1 MKLLVLT
8 QYFPP
13 EIGAAPTRLQNIV
26 RELVRAGNGVEVVTG
41 LPNYPL
47 GRFFDG
53 YEKTLYRK
61 EVKDGVTI
69 HRIWML
75 PALGGGLRRILNYL
89 TFAAFS
95 FWGLL
100 RSRKPDFLFVESPPL
115 ILAVPGVLFSWIWSV
130 PFILNIAD
138 LWPDAAIDMGFMKKD
153 GLLAKLT
160 YALERWS
167 YRHASY
173 VNAVTEGIRQSLL
186 ETKRVPPGKV
196 LFLPNGVDT
205 ALFQTRGVDAG
216 LKERLGLQGKRII
229 LWAGTLGGAHGLE
242 HVLDAADLLRSH
254 PDIHFLFVGDGT
266 VKPSLEEQSL
276 RLLLTNVTF
285 HPPVPFEQ
293 VPNFF
298 SIAQAGLASLLPLPV
313 HEGARPSKVFPVFAS
328 GKPLIFVGRGE
339 AAQLVRD
346 AKAGIVVPPGD
357 PEALA
362 SAVVGLF
369 TDPGLLEE
377 LGGNGRSYV
386 EKHFQWS
393 QLIAAWLERLH
404 RGPSNQEAHRSVS

>member
-1 MKLLVLT
+1 MKLLLLT

-26 RELVRAGNGVEVVTG
+26 RELVRAGYQVEVVTG

-61 EVKDGVTI
+61 EMKDGVTI
-69 HRIWML
+69 HRLWMF
-75 PALGGGLRRILNYL
+75 PSLGGGPRRILNYL
-89 TFAAFS
+89 TFAAVS
-95 FWGLL
+95 VWGLL

-115 ILAVPGVLFSWIWSV
+115 ILAAPGVLFSWIWRV
-130 PFILNIAD
+130 PLILNIAD
-138 LWPDAAIDMGFMKKD
+138 LWPDAAVDMGFMKKD
-153 GLLAKLT
+153 SFLAKLT

-173 VNAVTEGIRQSLL
+173 VNAVTEGIQRSLL
-186 ETKRVPPGKV
+186 GVKMVPPSKV

-205 ALFQTRGVDAG
+205 TLFQSRRTDAE
-216 LKERLGLQGKRII
+216 LKDRLGLGGKRII

-242 HVLDAADLLRSH
+242 HVLDAADRLRDH

-266 VKPSLEEQSL
+266 MKQALREQCL
-276 RLLLTNVTF
+276 RLHLTNVTF

-293 VPNFF
+293 MPNFF
-298 SIAQAGLASLLPLPV
+298 SIAQAGLASLIPLPV

-328 GKPLIFVGRGE
+328 GKPLIFVGQGE

-346 AKAGIVVPPGD
+346 ANAGIVVPPGNPD
-357 PEALA
+357 ALA
-362 SAVVGLF
+362 SAVL
-369 TDPGLLEE
+369 DLLANASLLEE
-377 LGGNGRSYV
+377 LGSNGRTFV

-393 QLIAAWLERLH
+393 RLIANWLNRLQQTN
-404 RGPSNQEAHRSVS
+404 SDSETYRSVS

>member
-1 MKLLVLT
+1 MRLLLLT

-26 RELVRAGNGVEVVTG
+26 RELVRVGNEVEVVTG

-89 TFAAFS
+89 SFAVFS

-115 ILAVPGVLFSWIWSV
+115 ILAVPGILFSWIWSV

-138 LWPDAAIDMGFMKKD
+138 LWPDAAVDMGFMKKD

-167 YRHASY
+167 YRQASY

-186 ETKRVPPGKV
+186 ETKRVPPSKV

-205 ALFQTRGVDAG
+205 ALFQTRGVDAK

-242 HVLDAADLLRSH
+242 HVLDAAHLLRSH

-266 VKPSLEEQSL
+266 VKPSLEEQSI

-362 SAVVGLF
+362 SAVLSLF

-377 LGGNGRSYV
+377 LGGNGRTYV

-393 QLIAAWLERLH
+393 QLIATWLERLH
-404 RGPSNQEAHRSVS
+404 RGHSSPEAHHSVL

>member
-1 MKLLVLT
+1 MRLLLLT

-26 RELVRAGNGVEVVTG
+26 RELVRVGNEVEVVTG

-89 TFAAFS
+89 SFAVFS

-115 ILAVPGVLFSWIWSV
+115 ILAVPGILFSWIWSV

-138 LWPDAAIDMGFMKKD
+138 LWPDAAVDMGFMKKD

-167 YRHASY
+167 YRQASY

-186 ETKRVPPGKV
+186 ET
-196 LFLPNGVDT
+196 
-205 ALFQTRGVDAG
+205 
-216 LKERLGLQGKRII
+216 
-229 LWAGTLGGAHGLE
+229 
-242 HVLDAADLLRSH
+242 
-254 PDIHFLFVGDGT
+254 
-266 VKPSLEEQSL
+266 
-276 RLLLTNVTF
+276 
-285 HPPVPFEQ
+285 
-293 VPNFF
+293 
-298 SIAQAGLASLLPLPV
+298 
-313 HEGARPSKVFPVFAS
+313 
-328 GKPLIFVGRGE
+328 
-339 AAQLVRD
+339 
-346 AKAGIVVPPGD
+346 
-357 PEALA
+357 
-362 SAVVGLF
+362 
-369 TDPGLLEE
+369 
-377 LGGNGRSYV
+377 
-386 EKHFQWS
+386 
-393 QLIAAWLERLH
+393 
-404 RGPSNQEAHRSVS
+404 

>member
-1 MKLLVLT
+1 MKLLLLT

-26 RELVRAGNGVEVVTG
+26 RELVRVGNEVEVVTG

-69 HRIWML
+69 HRIWMF
-75 PALGGGLRRILNYL
+75 PALGGGPRRILNYV
-89 TFAAFS
+89 TFAVFS
-95 FWGLL
+95 VWGLF

-115 ILAVPGVLFSWIWSV
+115 ILAVPGILFSWIWGV
-130 PFILNIAD
+130 PSILNIAD
-138 LWPDAAIDMGFMKKD
+138 LWPDAAVDMGFMKKD
-153 GLLAKLT
+153 GFFAKLT

-167 YRHASY
+167 YRRASY
-173 VNAVTEGIRQSLL
+173 LNAVTDGIRQTLL
-186 ETKRVPPGKV
+186 ETKRVPRCKV
-196 LFLPNGVDT
+196 LFLPNGVDA
-205 ALFQTRGVDAG
+205 ALFQSQRVDAG

-242 HVLDAADLLRSH
+242 YVLDAADRLRNH

-276 RLLLTNVTF
+276 RLRLTNVTF

-298 SIAQAGLASLLPLPV
+298 SIAQAGLASLLPLPM
-313 HEGARPSKVFPVFAS
+313 HEGARPSKVFPVLAS
-328 GKPLIFVGRGE
+328 GKPLIFVGQGE

-346 AKAGIVVPPGD
+346 AKAGVVVPPGD
-357 PEALA
+357 PDALA
-362 SAVVGLF
+362 SAVLNLLA
-369 TDPGLLEE
+369 DPRLLEE
-377 LGGNGRSYV
+377 LGGNGRTYV

-393 QLIAAWLERLH
+393 QLIATWLERLH
-404 RGPSNQEAHRSVS
+404 RGNSNPETYRSVS